1 VTEVYNS
8 STGTDYD
15 WLFLSVEAI
24 GTITSSGSNSCTG
37 PCVYSFNVQSSVP
50 TTSTKATDGFG
61 STGGTSGI
69 IVDNT
74 VNNTGASQI
83 YYETLGTTDAIQ
95 VVQNGL

>member
-1 VTEVYNS
+1 M
-8 STGTDYD
+8 
-15 WLFLSVEAI
+15 
-24 GTITSSGSNSCTG
+24 
-37 PCVYSFNVQSSVP
+37 P
-50 TTSTKATDGFG
+50 TTSTKATDGFA

-83 YYETLGTTDAIQ
+83 YYEQLGAANAVQ